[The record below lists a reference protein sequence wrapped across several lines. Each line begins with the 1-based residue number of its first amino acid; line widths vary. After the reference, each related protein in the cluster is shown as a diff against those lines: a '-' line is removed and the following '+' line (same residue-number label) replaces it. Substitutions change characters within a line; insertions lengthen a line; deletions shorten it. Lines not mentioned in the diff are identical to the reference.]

1 MKTLNLILVF
11 TVFFFSSF
19 TLFAGNGTSLP
30 SLRIK
35 QQSLNSYVNA
45 DGVKAEMAKMEK
57 VKAKV
62 CACQILSLS
71 SNNENHDYVAVFAE
85 KTNNGNLNFEY
96 ATAMNVLEKEKKQI
110 KEVFYPKMK
119 MVQKITAYTSCDILA
134 SRLKTSNLHI
144 DLKVYEIYDADILG
158 NENVG
163 K

>member
-1 MKTLNLILVF
+1 MKTLNLIFVF
-11 TVFFFSSF
+11 VVFFSSF
-19 TLFAGNGTSLP
+19 NTLFAGNGTSLP
-30 SLRIK
+30 SLKFK
-35 QQSLNSYVNA
+35 QQQLESYLNA
-45 DGVKAEMAKMEK
+45 DGVKAAMVNMEK

-71 SNNENHDYVAVFAE
+71 SNNENHDYVAVLAE

-119 MVQKITAYTSCDILA
+119 MLQKITAYTSCDILA